1 MQHELA
7 QLKEVPKGFESTG
20 ETRRKVNAPAYFT
33 SPVSSRASGKKEVV
47 IVKGKGEKL
56 SAIPYV
62 ADQIS
67 SRKSTDKALSTLH
80 HLAFG
85 VPPKHISVK
94 KNLREFSGVV
104 YDAENNRA
112 RLESRIE
119 SRAVPLLR
127 DLCTLLGVH
136 AGSRADMVKNV
147 ADFLEKPAATDA
159 KPKKKAAAKAKAPAA
174 KKGEKKAEKKSASKK
189 TTKKGEKKAA
199 ASKKKGEKKTAAKK
213 GEKKAKKEG
222 PKRPASAYLLFCKA
236 KRAEVVAAN
245 KNDKA
250 TDIVKKLGEM
260 WKAAD
265 AATKKPFETAAA
277 EDKKRYDAECK
288 KSKN

>member
-1 MQHELA
+1 MLRNEIA
-7 QLKEVPKGFESTG
+7 QLKDMPKGFDEVG
-20 ETRRKVNAPAYFT
+20 ETHRKTKAPVHFT
-33 SPVSSRASGKKEVV
+33 SPSSAAPAVKKEVV

-67 SRKSTDKALSTLH
+67 SRKSTDKALLTLH

-85 VPPKHISVK
+85 VPPKHLTVK
-94 KNLREFSGVV
+94 KYLRDFSGIV
-104 YDAENNRA
+104 YGPDNNRA
-112 RLESRIE
+112 RMESRIE
-119 SRAVPLLR
+119 GRATPLLR

-136 AGSRADMVKNV
+136 GGSRADMIKNI

-159 KPKKKAAAKAKAPAA
+159 KVKKSAKAKSSSKSSKAKSSS
-174 KKGEKKAEKKSASKK
+174 KKGDKKSASKTSK
-189 TTKKGEKKAA
+189 KSDKKGKAGA
-199 ASKKKGEKKTAAKK
+199 
-213 GEKKAKKEG
+213 KKAKKADG

-245 KNDKA
+245 KDMKA
-250 TDIVKKLGEM
+250 PDVVKKLGEM

-277 EDKKRYDAECK
+277 QDKKRYEAECK
-288 KSKN
+288 K

>member
-1 MQHELA
+1 MLRNEIA
-7 QLKEVPKGFESTG
+7 QLKDMPKGYDAVG
-20 ETRRKVNAPAYFT
+20 ETHRKTKAPVHFSAPSSAAAPA
-33 SPVSSRASGKKEVV
+33 KKEVV

-85 VPPKHISVK
+85 VPPKHLTVK
-94 KNLREFSGVV
+94 KYLREFSGVV
-104 YDAENNRA
+104 YGADNNRA
-112 RLESRIE
+112 RLEARLE

-136 AGSRADMVKNV
+136 GGSRADMIKNV
-147 ADFLEKPAATDA
+147 ADFLEKPTVTDA
-159 KPKKKAAAKAKAPAA
+159 KVKKGSKAKSSKKTAKKGDKKAA
-174 KKGEKKAEKKSASKK
+174 K
-189 TTKKGEKKAA
+189 TTKKGD
-199 ASKKKGEKKTAAKK
+199 
-213 GEKKAKKEG
+213 KKAKGKKGKKADG

-236 KRAEVVAAN
+236 KRREVVAAN
-245 KNDKA
+245 K
-250 TDIVKKLGEM
+250 DIKSADILRKLGEM

-277 EDKKRYDAECK
+277 QDKKRYEAECK
-288 KSKN
+288 K

>member
-1 MQHELA
+1 MLRNEMA
-7 QLKEVPKGFESTG
+7 QLKDLPKGYDSTG
-20 ETRRKVNAPAYFT
+20 ETHRKINAPTYYTFPT
-33 SPVSSRASGKKEVV
+33 STATTAAKKEVV

-67 SRKSTDKALSTLH
+67 SRKSADKALLTLH

-85 VPPKHISVK
+85 VPPKHVTVK
-94 KNLREFSGVV
+94 KYLREFSGVV
-104 YDAENNRA
+104 YGADNNRA
-112 RLESRIE
+112 RMESRIN
-119 SRAVPLLR
+119 SRSLGLLR

-147 ADFLEKPAATDA
+147 ADFLEKPTVTDA
-159 KPKKKAAAKAKAPAA
+159 KVKKASKSSSKKKTAKKASKSS
-174 KKGEKKAEKKSASKK
+174 KKGEKKAEKKSSKK
-189 TTKKGEKKAA
+189 SSKSSKKG
-199 ASKKKGEKKTAAKK
+199 G
-213 GEKKAKKEG
+213 KKAKKAEG

-236 KRAEVVAAN
+236 KRAEVIASN
-245 KNDKA
+245 K
-250 TDIVKKLGEM
+250 DIGSADIIRKLGEM

-277 EDKKRYDAECK
+277 ADKARYDAECK
-288 KSKN
+288 KK

>member
-7 QLKEVPKGFESTG
+7 QLKDVPKGFEATG
-20 ETRRKVNAPAYFT
+20 ETRRKVNAPTYF
-33 SPVSSRASGKKEVV
+33 SAPVSSRSAAKKEVV

-80 HLAFG
+80 HLAYG

-104 YDAENNRA
+104 YSAENNRA

-119 SRAVPLLR
+119 TRAVPLLR

-136 AGSRADMVKNV
+136 AGSRADMVKNI

-159 KPKKKAAAKAKAPAA
+159 KPKKASKAKTSSKKTEKKGDKKAA
-174 KKGEKKAEKKSASKK
+174 KKGDKKAAKKSA
-189 TTKKGEKKAA
+189 KKG
-199 ASKKKGEKKTAAKK
+199 G
-213 GEKKAKKEG
+213 KKAKKAEG

-245 KNDKA
+245 KDIKA
-250 TDIVKKLGEM
+250 ADVLKKLGQM
-260 WKAAD
+260 WKVAD

-277 EDKKRYDAECK
+277 ADKKRYEAECK
-288 KSKN
+288 KSK

>member
-1 MQHELA
+1 MLRNEIA
-7 QLKEVPKGFESTG
+7 QLKEMPKGYESTA

-33 SPVSSRASGKKEVV
+33 SPPSTGKAAAKKEVV

-85 VPPKHISVK
+85 VAPKHLTVK

-104 YDAENNRA
+104 YGAENNRA
-112 RLESRIE
+112 RLETRIE

-127 DLCTLLGVH
+127 DLCVLLGVH

-147 ADFLEKPAATDA
+147 ADFLEKPTVTDA
-159 KPKKKAAAKAKAPAA
+159 KPKKKASKTKAKAKTTKKTEKKAAGKTAKKGDKKSKKAA
-174 KKGEKKAEKKSASKK
+174 KKGDKKS
-189 TTKKGEKKAA
+189 KKAA
-199 ASKKKGEKKTAAKK
+199 
-213 GEKKAKKEG
+213 G
-222 PKRPASAYLLFCKA
+222 PKRPSSAYLLFCKA

-245 KNDKA
+245 K
-250 TDIVKKLGEM
+250 DINAADVLRKLGEM

-277 EDKKRYDAECK
+277 ADKKRYEAECK
-288 KSKN
+288 KSK

>member
-1 MQHELA
+1 MLRNEMA
-7 QLKEVPKGFESTG
+7 QLKEMPKGYESTV
-20 ETRRKVNAPAYFT
+20 ETRRKINAPAYFT
-33 SPVSSRASGKKEVV
+33 APATTSKATAKKEVV

-85 VPPKHISVK
+85 VPPKHLTVK

-104 YDAENNRA
+104 YGADNNRA
-112 RLESRIE
+112 RMETRIQSR
-119 SRAVPLLR
+119 SVTLLR
-127 DLCTLLGVH
+127 DLCVLLGVH

-147 ADFLEKPAATDA
+147 ADFLEKPTVTDA
-159 KPKKKAAAKAKAPAA
+159 KPKKATKAKSS
-174 KKGEKKAEKKSASKK
+174 KKSEKKTEKKSSKSSKK
-189 TTKKGEKKAA
+189 TEKKSSKSSKKSDKKGKK
-199 ASKKKGEKKTAAKK
+199 E
-213 GEKKAKKEG
+213 KKEG
-222 PKRPASAYLLFCKA
+222 PKRPASAYLLFCNA
-236 KRAEVVAAN
+236 KRPEVVAAN
-245 KNDKA
+245 KSMNA
-250 TDIVKKLGEM
+250 TEVVKKLGEM

-277 EDKKRYDAECK
+277 ADKKRYEAECK
-288 KSKN
+288 KSK

>member
-1 MQHELA
+1 MLRNELA
-7 QLKEVPKGFESTG
+7 QLKDVPKGFESTG
-20 ETRRKVNAPAYFT
+20 ETRRKVSAPAYFT
-33 SPVSSRASGKKEVV
+33 SPVSGRSAAKKEVV

-104 YDAENNRA
+104 YNAENNRA

-136 AGSRADMVKNV
+136 AGSRADMIKNI
-147 ADFLEKPAATDA
+147 ADFLEKPVATDA
-159 KPKKKAAAKAKAPAA
+159 KPKKASKAKSSS
-174 KKGEKKAEKKSASKK
+174 KKTEKKSSSKSSKK
-189 TTKKGEKKAA
+189 SEKKSSSKATKKSTKKA
-199 ASKKKGEKKTAAKK
+199 G
-213 GEKKAKKEG
+213 KKAKKEKPAG

-245 KNDKA
+245 KDIKA
-250 TDIVKKLGEM
+250 ADVLKKLGEM
-260 WKAAD
+260 WKDAD
-265 AATKKPFETAAA
+265 AAAKKPFETAAA
-277 EDKKRYDAECK
+277 ADKKRYEAECK
-288 KSKN
+288 KSK

>member
-1 MQHELA
+1 MLRNEIA
-7 QLKEVPKGFESTG
+7 QLKDVPKGFDVG
-20 ETRRKVNAPAYFT
+20 ETQRKTKAPVHFT
-33 SPVSSRASGKKEVV
+33 APSASTAKKEVV

-85 VPPKHISVK
+85 VPPKHLTVK

-104 YDAENNRA
+104 YGAENNRA
-112 RLESRIE
+112 RMESRLESR
-119 SRAVPLLR
+119 ATPLLR
-127 DLCTLLGVH
+127 DLCVLLGVH
-136 AGSRADMVKNV
+136 GASRADMIKNV

-159 KPKKKAAAKAKAPAA
+159 KVKKSSKPKSSKTA
-174 KKGEKKAEKKSASKK
+174 KKGEKATKTSKK
-189 TTKKGEKKAA
+189 GD
-199 ASKKKGEKKTAAKK
+199 
-213 GEKKAKKEG
+213 KKAKKGGKKAKKADG
-222 PKRPASAYLLFCKA
+222 PKRPQSAYMFFCKA
-236 KRAEVVAAN
+236 KRAEVVASNSGISAP
-245 KNDKA
+245 DV
-250 TDIVKKLGEM
+250 IKKLGEM

-277 EDKKRYDAECK
+277 QDKKRYESECK
-288 KSKN
+288 KK